1 MKKNENAKNYYV
13 FIEQRNGV
21 IAEVSLELVG
31 EASRLAS
38 EVNYE
43 VVGVLLGHNV
53 SNLSNDLI
61 AAGCD
66 KVVVVDHPTLDKY
79 VPEPYTK
86 ALSAVV
92 NEFIPDGLFVGATT
106 LGRDLGPRVAAR
118 VETGL
123 TADATILE
131 IDHEAEGKVLLIT
144 RPAFGGN
151 LFGTIICPDH
161 HPQMATVRPGV
172 LQKLDVDTSRT
183 GEVIN
188 FDAKLETSDV
198 NLEILEEIERKIE
211 GVDISKADIIISGGR
226 GVGSKEG
233 FAVLEEC
240 AKQLDAVVAGSRAS
254 VDAGWI
260 NKANQVGQ
268 TGKTVRP
275 LVYVACGI
283 SGAVQHVAGMD
294 QADLIIAINK
304 DKGAPI
310 FDVSHV
316 SIVGDLFDVLP
327 AVTKQLQSLKK

>member
-1 MKKNENAKNYYV
+1 MKKNENAKNYFV
-13 FIEQRNGV
+13 FVEQRNGK
-21 IAEVSLELVG
+21 IADVSLELIG

-38 EVNYE
+38 QVDYE
-43 VVGVLLGHNV
+43 VVGVLLGYNV
-53 SNLSNDLI
+53 SSLSDTLI
-61 AAGCD
+61 AYGCN
-66 KVVVVDHPTLDKY
+66 KVIVVDDITLDKY

-86 ALSAVV
+86 ALSEVV
-92 NEFIPDGLFVGATT
+92 NKYIPDGLFVGATT

-131 IDHEAEGKVLLIT
+131 IDHDSEGKVLLIT

-172 LQKLDVDTSRT
+172 LKKLDKDTSRS
-183 GEVIN
+183 GEVIK
-188 FDAKLETSDV
+188 FDANLQSSDV
-198 NLEILEEIERKIE
+198 NLEVLEEVERKIE
-211 GVDISKADIIISGGR
+211 GVDISKAEIIISGGR

-233 FAVLEEC
+233 FAVLEKC
-240 AKQLDAVVAGSRAS
+240 AKQLNAVVAGSRAS

-316 SIVGDLFDVLP
+316 SIVGDIFEVLP
-327 AVTKQLQSLKK
+327 ELTKKLQSLKD